1 MARPSEVC
9 EYCPTADS
17 IEFPTNTNDWT
28 DDYIP
33 RWIKLALPYWK
44 GKRGTRMWYFYLNR
58 NYVDPRLCPV
68 IFMMMWLRASGIK
81 KGPITGVLGSKSD
94 LTFFASRLT
103 TSCKRANK
111 KNRITD

>member
-28 DDYIP
+28 NDYIP

-58 NYVDPRLCPV
+58 NYVDPRFCPV
-68 IFMMMWLRASGIK
+68 SFMMMWLRASGIK
-81 KGPITGVLGSKSD
+81 KDPHKPSLHLIFIYNSVIP
-94 LTFFASRLT
+94 
-103 TSCKRANK
+103 K
-111 KNRITD
+111 KKGILLQYSILKN